1 MYNKSRNSREILFAP
16 EASLVNVGFIKEDAW
31 RELNVLASRDY
42 LGIGWRRGLYSNSHT
57 ALSGSQ
63 VLIYCKSVT

>member
-1 MYNKSRNSREILFAP
+1 MRAMYNKSKNSREILFAP

-42 LGIGWRRGLYSNSHT
+42 LGIG
-57 ALSGSQ
+57 
-63 VLIYCKSVT
+63 